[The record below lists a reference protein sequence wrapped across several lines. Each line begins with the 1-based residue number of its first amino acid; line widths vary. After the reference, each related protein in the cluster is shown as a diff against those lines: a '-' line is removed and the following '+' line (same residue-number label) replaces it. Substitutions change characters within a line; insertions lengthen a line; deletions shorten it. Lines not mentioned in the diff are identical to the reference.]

1 MSKRQAE
8 LDRAVREKV
17 LAGQVA
23 QQAGATT
30 FYFVTRKNKLRRLE
44 LTAEQGQE
52 SRSG

>member
-44 LTAEQGQE
+44 LTAEQAKSLEVG
-52 SRSG
+52 